1 MKIKSSVSVETNL
14 NVLEKPSNVKL
25 LKKMLNLM

>member
-1 MKIKSSVSVETNL
+1 METNL

-25 LKKMLNLM
+25 LKKNVKSNVKKQQ